1 MLLDASPTTSSCV
14 SIGYKN
20 LESCGVTWVPFLWK
34 EFQPNRFLWELSL
47 SQVVRYVVL
56 LWAIP
61 TPQTIWGIRLDLE
74 LPHLVSN
81 CESRRVSFQGLE
93 SKLRRKNNENRRS
106 NWRFSFSLSNHKDP
120 PNSVNNWHILSTQS
134 NLIVTHVFFFLCVL
148 NYKPCQISIKYGCLI
163 EKSDHLRPT
172 YLIGFDDVSVW
183 HLRIQQSL
191 HTRLKAR
198 KVWVSILILTSCTRS
213 T

>member
-1 MLLDASPTTSSCV
+1 MQLDASPTTSSCV

-20 LESCGVTWVPFLWK
+20 LESCSVTWVPFLWK

-134 NLIVTHVFFFLCVL
+134 NLIVTHVFFFCAF
-148 NYKPCQISIKYGCLI
+148 LI
-163 EKSDHLRPT
+163 TSLARYQSSMDVWLRRVT
-172 YLIGFDDVSVW
+172 
-183 HLRIQQSL
+183 
-191 HTRLKAR
+191 T
-198 KVWVSILILTSCTRS
+198 
-213 T
+213 